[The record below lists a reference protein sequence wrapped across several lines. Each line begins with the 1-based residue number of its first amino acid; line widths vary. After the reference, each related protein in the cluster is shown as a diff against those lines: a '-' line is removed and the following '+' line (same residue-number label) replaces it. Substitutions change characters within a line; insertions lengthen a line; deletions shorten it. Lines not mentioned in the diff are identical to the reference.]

1 MDKPVRKYQKQK
13 DYQRHKLFRK
23 MKRRRRAAI
32 EQAKDAPMKQLRRKL
47 KIPKFEDGKDE
58 NKELPY
64 PLRSSKDYD
73 DNLAYQSGI
82 IRDPETGHMWSTT
95 QEEYPNRR
103 TYLKKP
109 NHPTFNKA
117 LWGDLISGYDVYFK
131 NGNTYSAPTFSEL
144 MYVKPPFKF
153 EMPKFE
159 DGKDDKPNVF
169 QLPDGTFV
177 NNYNEP
183 LEVLDYAGVEDPTK
197 WTYVDK
203 KGNRYTPKATRTL
216 TEGEQFTQR
225 QIENE
230 QNTRPFEFTPYIE
243 GANEGAAAA
252 SLMMGFPF
260 NMAGSAYYT
269 AKASRN
275 AYDRDYLGAVLNGL
289 GAVTPAGSGIYDRIK
304 LAIENYR
311 QPLKKLESPVI
322 RTVQDNGKI
331 RLSLPTHTDSNPR
344 QFVLEPQGNNKFY
357 VHMRTWD
364 GDHVP
369 ANLSNEDKQTL
380 FQALYDELPDG
391 AEILFPKSGPGYYGT
406 RGTVAGL
413 QRLARDSRFTP
424 GTKGT
429 LQYLDKDGKTVKTYE
444 GTSFIKTPRITAE
457 NAANITPEQLDAAYK
472 AAVESGNRPE
482 ALRLLEQAY
491 LRSGIP
497 RTDATVTPEGYA
509 VGWYHGSEWGNHTI
523 FDSSAMNATIG
534 GTSAHGKVK
543 GNFLTTDVPSAMRYA
558 GSSRYSSANVPE
570 YTSPQTFSE
579 KVKNLFGVYKPRRLY
594 PAERVGDYAP
604 KPERLFDT
612 KGKPAIDHLDK
623 VDNVVYPLYVNPG
636 EDIMRLDFQ
645 GKPWSQSPVE
655 FPNNFYLRRHI
666 RDDVAKTYRDE
677 IVPYKDYETAYKA
690 WIEDPINIRHG
701 STSLDGMYFDDGMR
715 SIEGFNSAP
724 RYETVRLIE
733 ERVPSTT
740 NGAVQT
746 AAKEGKTSVLMR
758 NVIDSNGGPEGVHYA
773 IDDFVTFK
781 PNQQKLA
788 DITYGDNGNL
798 IPLSQ
803 RFNWSNS
810 DIRYG
815 LLAPLAG
822 GTALLG
828 YNSLGQPIDTY
839 KHGKDSGIHINPK
852 NRGKF
857 NALKKRTGKTTEQ
870 LTHSKNPLTR
880 KRAIFA
886 QNAKKWKH

>member
-1 MDKPVRKYQKQK
+1 MDTPVRKYQKQK

-23 MKRRRRAAI
+23 MKRRRKAAI
-32 EQAKDAPMKQLRRKL
+32 EQAKDAPMKPLRRKF
-47 KIPKFEDGKDE
+47 KIPKFEG
-58 NKELPY
+58 
-64 PLRSSKDYD
+64 
-73 DNLAYQSGI
+73 
-82 IRDPETGHMWSTT
+82 
-95 QEEYPNRR
+95 
-103 TYLKKP
+103 
-109 NHPTFNKA
+109 
-117 LWGDLISGYDVYFK
+117 
-131 NGNTYSAPTFSEL
+131 
-144 MYVKPPFKF
+144 
-153 EMPKFE
+153 
-159 DGKDDKPNVF
+159 GKDDKPNVF

-177 NNYNEP
+177 NSHNEP
-183 LEVLDYAGVEDPTK
+183 LDVLDYAGVEDPTK

-216 TEGEQFTQR
+216 TKGELFTQR

-269 AKASRN
+269 AKASRD
-275 AYDRDYLGAVLNGL
+275 AYDRNYLGGVLNGL

-344 QFVLEPQGNNKFY
+344 QFVLEPQGDNKFY

-413 QRLARDSRFTP
+413 QRLARDFRFTP

-457 NAANITPEQLDAAYK
+457 NAANITPETIRLYHGSPVRFNTFSANFIGSGEGGSKVMRGINLWPEEKIGNAPKLANIKSPDAPMHLGVSSTPLGGELNPTVYDVLGKDLNLYK
-472 AAVESGNRPE
+472 AAPREVKSLKQEDLVKQGYDGVQTPNQVTVFPESIHKLSIDKQSSIEDFVMSHPEVERWTPWT
-482 ALRLLEQAY
+482 
-491 LRSGIP
+491 
-497 RTDATVTPEGYA
+497 TDMQKMQNIIDMSRMSKYTPEQWTAAQDMAIRRGDMAEAQRLRDLHFRAKATNTKAINADGSPTRTYHTVADEYDPSFTEFNPDIEGTHSAIYTGDDPFMSGTYA
-509 VGWYHGSEWGNHTI
+509 SKIVSE
-523 FDSSAMNATIG
+523 
-534 GTSAHGKVK
+534 
-543 GNFLTTDVPSAMRYA
+543 
-558 GSSRYSSANVPE
+558 
-570 YTSPQTFSE
+570 
-579 KVKNLFGVYKPRRLY
+579 
-594 PAERVGDYAP
+594 AERDHIIESTRLRELAKYSKYKDDKTNKKLSDLYKVYTDKKKARKQILADHP
-604 KPERLFDT
+604 WLSNEAQKERQ
-612 KGKPAIDHLDK
+612 KQ
-623 VDNVVYPLYVNPG
+623 LYVNLQNPVTINNNGSGWNHINLSDLPEDVWKNMKVDIRNGYLSDSYSTRSLEAAQMATGNYDGSIVSNVLDYGGRKGYLSEFKPG
-636 EDIMRLDFQ
+636 TVYQ
-645 GKPWSQSPVE
+645 V
-655 FPNNFYLRRHI
+655 NNPENLKSA
-666 RDDVAKTYRDE
+666 DAVTY
-677 IVPYKDYETAYKA
+677 A
-690 WIEDPINIRHG
+690 
-701 STSLDGMYFDDGMR
+701 DDGTR
-715 SIEGFNSAP
+715 
-724 RYETVRLIE
+724 
-733 ERVPSTT
+733 
-740 NGAVQT
+740 
-746 AAKEGKTSVLMR
+746 
-758 NVIDSNGGPEGVHYA
+758 
-773 IDDFVTFK
+773 
-781 PNQQKLA
+781 
-788 DITYGDNGNL
+788 
-798 IPLSQ
+798 IPLGS
-803 RFNWSNS
+803 RDNFNVN

-828 YNSLGQPIDTY
+828 YNSLGQPVDTY

-886 QNAKKWKH
+886 LNSKKWKH

>member
-1 MDKPVRKYQKQK
+1 MDTPVRKYQKQK

-47 KIPKFEDGKDE
+47 KIPKFEGGKDK

-73 DNLAYQSGI
+73 DNLAYRSGI
-82 IRDPETGHMWSTT
+82 IRDPKTGHMWSTT

-144 MYVKPPFKF
+144 MYIKPPFKF
-153 EMPKFE
+153 KMPKFE

-169 QLPDGTFV
+169 QLADGTFV
-177 NNYNEP
+177 NSHNEP

-275 AYDRDYLGAVLNGL
+275 AYDRDYLGAALNGL
-289 GAVTPAGSGIYDRIK
+289 GAVTPAGSGIWRATKTAANNIYNRLPWTYRIPENPNMAYRRMGPLERDWLMEGNELGTRETNASTK
-304 LAIENYR
+304 AEEEAALTDPKYTITTRGGHTFNFFKAGAEHGGRKQFAKGQPWKGTTVTHGEEQVLAI
-311 QPLKKLESPVI
+311 P
-322 RTVQDNGKI
+322 GKD
-331 RLSLPTHTDSNPR
+331 LPWVSGKH
-344 QFVLEPQGNNKFY
+344 FHGPQGNSFG
-357 VHMRTWD
+357 V
-364 GDHVP
+364 GDISFEEAPFGSHIDLLTEEGYTGVNP
-369 ANLSNEDKQTL
+369 SLLNGSVIYSPYKIFGRNFGYKK
-380 FQALYDELPDG
+380 LY
-391 AEILFPKSGPGYYGT
+391 PKIT
-406 RGTVAGL
+406 
-413 QRLARDSRFTP
+413 TP
-424 GTKGT
+424 W
-429 LQYLDKDGKTVKTYE
+429 
-444 GTSFIKTPRITAE
+444 ITTE
-457 NAANITPEQLDAAYK
+457 NAANITPAQWTAAQDAAIAK
-472 AAVESGNRPE
+472 GDMAEAQRLRDLHFKVNAPDTKIITESGTPLKTYHTSHNRFNSFKQSLDNEYDGFGVGNYFSKDIVNKGPIKYE
-482 ALRLLEQAY
+482 TY
-491 LRSGIP
+491 LNSTNPYIAKYKQDLP
-497 RTDATVTPEGYA
+497 
-509 VGWYHGSEWGNHTI
+509 
-523 FDSSAMNATIG
+523 
-534 GTSAHGKVK
+534 
-543 GNFLTTDVPSAMRYA
+543 TTDGKS
-558 GSSRYSSANVPE
+558 
-570 YTSPQTFSE
+570 
-579 KVKNLFGVYKPRRLY
+579 VKYDNINNDYLVRNHSGVFG
-594 PAERVGDYAP
+594 
-604 KPERLFDT
+604 
-612 KGKPAIDHLDK
+612 
-623 VDNVVYPLYVNPG
+623 
-636 EDIMRLDFQ
+636 
-645 GKPWSQSPVE
+645 
-655 FPNNFYLRRHI
+655 
-666 RDDVAKTYRDE
+666 
-677 IVPYKDYETAYKA
+677 
-690 WIEDPINIRHG
+690 
-701 STSLDGMYFDDGMR
+701 LDGNEITIYDPKNIKSADVVTYDDKG
-715 SIEGFNSAP
+715 
-724 RYETVRLIE
+724 VR
-733 ERVPSTT
+733 
-740 NGAVQT
+740 
-746 AAKEGKTSVLMR
+746 
-758 NVIDSNGGPEGVHYA
+758 
-773 IDDFVTFK
+773 
-781 PNQQKLA
+781 
-788 DITYGDNGNL
+788 
-798 IPLSQ
+798 IPLGKRDNFSI
-803 RFNWSNS
+803 N

-815 LLAPLAG
+815 LLTPLAG

-852 NRGKF
+852 NKGKF

>member
-1 MDKPVRKYQKQK
+1 MDTPVRKYQKQK

-23 MKRRRRAAI
+23 MKRRRKAAI
-32 EQAKDAPMKQLRRKL
+32 EQAKDAPMKPLRRKF
-47 KIPKFEDGKDE
+47 KIPKFEG
-58 NKELPY
+58 
-64 PLRSSKDYD
+64 
-73 DNLAYQSGI
+73 
-82 IRDPETGHMWSTT
+82 
-95 QEEYPNRR
+95 
-103 TYLKKP
+103 
-109 NHPTFNKA
+109 
-117 LWGDLISGYDVYFK
+117 
-131 NGNTYSAPTFSEL
+131 
-144 MYVKPPFKF
+144 
-153 EMPKFE
+153 
-159 DGKDDKPNVF
+159 GKDDKPNVF

-177 NNYNEP
+177 NSHNEP
-183 LEVLDYAGVEDPTK
+183 LNVLDYAGVEDPTK

-269 AKASRN
+269 AKASRD
-275 AYDRDYLGAVLNGL
+275 AYNRNYLGAVLNGL

-344 QFVLEPQGNNKFY
+344 QFVLEPQGDNKFY

-457 NAANITPEQLDAAYK
+457 NAAGITPEQLDAAYK
-472 AAVESGNRPE
+472 EAVESGNRPE

-491 LRSGIP
+491 LRSDIP
-497 RTDATVTPEGYA
+497 RTDVTVTPEGHA

-534 GTSAHGKVK
+534 GTSAHGKIK

-558 GSSRYSSANVPE
+558 GSSKYSSANIPE

-579 KVKNLFGVYKPRRLY
+579 KVKNLFGVYRPRKLY
-594 PAERVGDYAP
+594 PAEKVGEYAP

-612 KGKPAIDHLDK
+612 KGKPPIEHLNK
-623 VDNVVYPLYVNPG
+623 TDNVVYPLYVNPG

-645 GKPWSQSPVE
+645 GKPWSQSPVK
-655 FPNNFYLRRHI
+655 FPNDFYLRRHI

-690 WIEDPINIRHG
+690 WIEDPINIRRG
-701 STSLDGMYFDDGMR
+701 RTSLNEMYFDDGIR

-758 NVIDSNGGPEGVHYA
+758 NVIDSNGGQEGVHYA
-773 IDDFVTFK
+773 IDDFVTLK

-788 DITYGDNGNL
+788 DITYDDNGNL

-815 LLAPLAG
+815 LLAPIAG

-828 YNSLGQPIDTY
+828 YNSLGQPADTY

>member
-1 MDKPVRKYQKQK
+1 MDTPVRKYQKQK

-73 DNLAYQSGI
+73 DNLAYRSGI
-82 IRDPETGHMWSTT
+82 IRDPKTGHMWSTT

-103 TYLKKP
+103 TYLKRP

-144 MYVKPPFKF
+144 MYIKPPFKF
-153 EMPKFE
+153 NVPKFE

-169 QLPDGTFV
+169 QLADGTFV
-177 NNYNEP
+177 NSHNEP

-269 AKASRN
+269 AKASRD
-275 AYDRDYLGAVLNGL
+275 AYDRNYLGAVLHGL
-289 GAVTPAGSGIYDRIK
+289 GAVTPAGSGIWRATKTAANNIYNRLPWTYRIPENPNMAYRRMGPLERDWIMEGNELGTRDINPATELEREAAVAAERAK
-304 LAIENYR
+304 NPNRRFVLFKAGAEHGGRKQFAKGQPWAGTTVTHGEEQVLAIPGKDLPWVSGRHYKGPQGVGFKVGEVPFEEAPFGSHIDLLTKEGYTGVNPSLLDGSVIYSPYKIFGR
-311 QPLKKLESPVI
+311 NFGYKKLYPSA
-322 RTVQDNGKI
+322 QK
-331 RLSLPTHTDSNPR
+331 
-344 QFVLEPQGNNKFY
+344 
-357 VHMRTWD
+357 
-364 GDHVP
+364 
-369 ANLSNEDKQTL
+369 
-380 FQALYDELPDG
+380 
-391 AEILFPKSGPGYYGT
+391 
-406 RGTVAGL
+406 
-413 QRLARDSRFTP
+413 
-424 GTKGT
+424 
-429 LQYLDKDGKTVKTYE
+429 
-444 GTSFIKTPRITAE
+444 KTPWITAE
-457 NAANITPEQLDAAYK
+457 NAANITPEQWTAAQDMAIRRGDMAEAQRLRDLHFRAK
-472 AAVESGNRPE
+472 APNTKAINADGSPT
-482 ALRLLEQAY
+482 
-491 LRSGIP
+491 
-497 RTDATVTPEGYA
+497 RTYHTVADEYDPSFTEFNPDIEGT
-509 VGWYHGSEWGNHTI
+509 H
-523 FDSSAMNATIG
+523 SAIYTSDDPFMS
-534 GTSAHGKVK
+534 GTSTRLRELAKYSKYKDDKTNKKLSDLYKVY
-543 GNFLTTDVPSAMRYA
+543 TDKKKARKQILADHPWLSNEV
-558 GSSRYSSANVPE
+558 
-570 YTSPQTFSE
+570 Q
-579 KVKNLFGVYKPRRLY
+579 K
-594 PAERVGDYAP
+594 ERQ
-604 KPERLFDT
+604 KQ
-612 KGKPAIDHLDK
+612 
-623 VDNVVYPLYVNPG
+623 LYVNLQNPVTINNNG
-636 EDIMRLDFQ
+636 SGWNHINLSDLPEDVWKNIKVDLRTGYLSDSYSTRSLEAAQMATGNYDGSIVSNVLDY
-645 GKPWSQSPVE
+645 GGRKG
-655 FPNNFYLRRHI
+655 YLS
-666 RDDVAKTYRDE
+666 E
-677 IVPYKDYETAYKA
+677 
-690 WIEDPINIRHG
+690 
-701 STSLDGMYFDDGMR
+701 
-715 SIEGFNSAP
+715 
-724 RYETVRLIE
+724 
-733 ERVPSTT
+733 
-740 NGAVQT
+740 
-746 AAKEGKTSVLMR
+746 
-758 NVIDSNGGPEGVHYA
+758 
-773 IDDFVTFK
+773 FK
-781 PNQQKLA
+781 PGTVYQVNNPENLKLA
-788 DITYGDNGNL
+788 DAITYADDGTR
-798 IPLSQ
+798 IPLGS
-803 RFNWSNS
+803 RDNFNIK

-815 LLAPLAG
+815 LLTPLAG

>member
-1 MDKPVRKYQKQK
+1 MDTPVRKYQKQK

-23 MKRRRRAAI
+23 MKRRRKAAI
-32 EQAKDAPMKQLRRKL
+32 EQAKDAPMKPLRRKF
-47 KIPKFEDGKDE
+47 KIPKFEG
-58 NKELPY
+58 
-64 PLRSSKDYD
+64 
-73 DNLAYQSGI
+73 
-82 IRDPETGHMWSTT
+82 
-95 QEEYPNRR
+95 
-103 TYLKKP
+103 
-109 NHPTFNKA
+109 
-117 LWGDLISGYDVYFK
+117 
-131 NGNTYSAPTFSEL
+131 
-144 MYVKPPFKF
+144 
-153 EMPKFE
+153 
-159 DGKDDKPNVF
+159 GKDDKPNVF

-177 NNYNEP
+177 NSHNEP
-183 LEVLDYAGVEDPTK
+183 LDVLDYAGVEDPTK

-203 KGNRYTPKATRTL
+203 KGNRYIPKATRTL

-269 AKASRN
+269 AKASRD
-275 AYDRDYLGAVLNGL
+275 AYDRDYLGAALNGL
-289 GAVTPAGSGIYDRIK
+289 GAVTPTGSGILQSAKR
-304 LAIENYR
+304 AIPTTNA
-311 QPLKKLESPVI
+311 
-322 RTVQDNGKI
+322 G
-331 RLSLPTHTDSNPR
+331 RLLQNP
-344 QFVLEPQGNNKFY
+344 NNFKFEIN
-357 VHMRTWD
+357 
-364 GDHVP
+364 
-369 ANLSNEDKQTL
+369 NL
-380 FQALYDELPDG
+380 
-391 AEILFPKSGPGYYGT
+391 
-406 RGTVAGL
+406 
-413 QRLARDSRFTP
+413 
-424 GTKGT
+424 
-429 LQYLDKDGKTVKTYE
+429 
-444 GTSFIKTPRITAE
+444 
-457 NAANITPEQLDAAYK
+457 EQLDAAYK

-482 ALRLLEQAY
+482 ALRLLEQTY

-497 RTDATVTPEGYA
+497 RTDITVTPEGHA

-534 GTSAHGKVK
+534 GTSAHGKIK

-558 GSSRYSSANVPE
+558 GSSKYSSANVPE

-579 KVKNLFGVYKPRRLY
+579 KVKNLFGVYRPRKLY
-594 PAERVGDYAP
+594 PAERVGEYAP

-612 KGKPAIDHLDK
+612 KGKPPIEHLNK
-623 VDNVVYPLYVNPG
+623 TDNVVYPLYVNPG

-645 GKPWSQSPVE
+645 GKPWSQSPVK
-655 FPNNFYLRRHI
+655 FPNDFYLRRHI

-690 WIEDPINIRHG
+690 WIEDPINIRRG
-701 STSLDGMYFDDGMR
+701 RTSLNEMYFDDGIR

-758 NVIDSNGGPEGVHYA
+758 NVIDSNGGQEGVHYA
-773 IDDFVTFK
+773 IDDFVTLK

-788 DITYGDNGNL
+788 DITYDDNGNL

-886 QNAKKWKH
+886 LNSKKWKH